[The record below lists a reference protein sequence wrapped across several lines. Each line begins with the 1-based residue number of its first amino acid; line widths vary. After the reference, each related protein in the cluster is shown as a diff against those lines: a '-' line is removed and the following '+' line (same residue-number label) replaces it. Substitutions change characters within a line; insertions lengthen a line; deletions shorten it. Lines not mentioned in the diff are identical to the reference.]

1 MLSIQTCNKIKKEK
15 ILKTTMFKKC
25 NRTKTKFDVVSV
37 AEGTELPG
45 FKLSASTYDQF
56 RPHRISAL
64 CMRSET
70 GT

>member
-1 MLSIQTCNKIKKEK
+1 
-15 ILKTTMFKKC
+15 MFKKC